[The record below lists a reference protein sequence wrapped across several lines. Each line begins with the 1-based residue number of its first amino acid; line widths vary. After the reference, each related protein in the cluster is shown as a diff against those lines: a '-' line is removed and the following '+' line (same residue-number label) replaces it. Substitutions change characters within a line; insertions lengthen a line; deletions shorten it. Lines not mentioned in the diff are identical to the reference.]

1 MKSNRKTYLYKIFP
15 VISVLVFVAVWWLA
29 TDGLRLLPK
38 TSLPSPTTVFK
49 SFLNK
54 WSDKRPDGST
64 LGRHILT
71 SLQIAIYGFL
81 AGGIIGIP
89 LGITMAW
96 NRKVDNIVKPLFDL
110 VRTIPPIAWIPI
122 MILWLGIGAKAKA
135 GIVFLSAFI
144 PCVINSYSGIA
155 NTNKVHLWVAQTFGA
170 SRMQMLFKVA
180 IPSALPSMFTG
191 LKLSLNNAWA
201 TLVAAELLGASS
213 GLGYMMQMAR
223 MLVRP
228 DLIVVGMLTIGTIG
242 LLMSAILDK
251 VEELLIKGDY
261 HG

>member
-1 MKSNRKTYLYKIFP
+1 MKKRKYIYKLLPIVSICLF
-15 VISVLVFVAVWWLA
+15 IGVWTLA
-29 TDGLRLLPK
+29 TDILHLLPR
-38 TSLPSPTTVFK
+38 TSLPSPATVFK

-54 WSDKRPDGST
+54 WSDPRPDGST

-81 AGGIIGIP
+81 AGGVVGIP
-89 LGITMAW
+89 LGIAMAW
-96 NRKVDNIVKPLFDL
+96 NKKVDNIVKPLFDL

-122 MILWLGIGAKAKA
+122 MILWLGIGAGAKA

-144 PCVINSYSGIA
+144 PCVINAYSGISG
-155 NTNKVHLWVAQTFGA
+155 TSKVHLWVAQTFGA

-180 IPSALPSMFTG
+180 IPSALPMIFTG

-228 DLIVVGMLTIGTIG
+228 DLIVVGMLVIGVIG

-251 VEELLIKGDY
+251 IEELLIKGE
-261 HG
+261 